1 MTAIFCADS
10 KRPETNSSLLQTEMS
25 KEADQPTGY
34 QCKKDIEMSL
44 DEFNSPSGPVQVGLL
59 NDEVH
64 QKKMLPCEALAVPS
78 TSYNTSYCS
87 TPTESRTLAEIISS
101 VKLDHRYVNTPKSS
115 IKERVK
121 RALKMS
127 QARIKVL
134 SQNMKRMKLTVS
146 TLKSVIADLKK
157 KILRFIDPIVKF
169 YPIKK
174 NNEVK
179 ERVNRTHD
187 TY

>member
-115 IKERVK
+115 INKLERVK

-134 SQNMKRMKLTVS
+134 SQNMKHMKLTVS

-157 KILRFIDPIVKF
+157 K
-169 YPIKK
+169 
-174 NNEVK
+174 
-179 ERVNRTHD
+179 D
-187 TY
+187 TGM